1 MPDCS
6 NEQEVMLSSQ
16 ILLVSF
22 FVTGK
27 ITKNVNRTILENDS
41 ASAV

>member
-1 MPDCS
+1 MW
-6 NEQEVMLSSQ
+6 NEQEVMLPSQ
-16 ILLVSF
+16 IPLVSF

-27 ITKNVNRTILENDS
+27 ITKNVNRTILEQDG